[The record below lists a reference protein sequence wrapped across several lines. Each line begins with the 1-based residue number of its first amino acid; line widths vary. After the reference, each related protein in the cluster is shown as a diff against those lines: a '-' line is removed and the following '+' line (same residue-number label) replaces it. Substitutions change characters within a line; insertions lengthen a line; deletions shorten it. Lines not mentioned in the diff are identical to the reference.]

1 MPKGDKSKKNGSSR
15 EVKEKVKGPLLLSKD
30 VEGTVYGQV
39 TKALGDCNFKVFCF
53 DSTERM
59 CHLRG
64 ALAKNKSKQNRIE
77 IDTIVLVGLRDFQ
90 DEKGDI
96 IYVYSKEQ
104 VGELKNMKEIPS
116 KITTS
121 ENSYDDD
128 NDDDVVFDDTVFDEI

>member
-15 EVKEKVKGPLLLSKD
+15 EIKEKVKGPLLLSKD

-39 TKALGDCNFKVFCF
+39 TKTLGDCNFRVFCF

-77 IDTIVLVGLRDFQ
+77 TDTVVLVGLRDFQ
-90 DEKGDI
+90 DQKGDI

-104 VGELKNMKEIPS
+104 VAELKAMKEIPS

-121 ENSYDDD
+121 DNSYEMDQD
-128 NDDDVVFDDTVFDEI
+128 NEDSGFVFDDI

>member
-15 EVKEKVKGPLLLSKD
+15 EVKEKVKGPLLLSKE

-39 TKALGDCNFKVFCF
+39 TKILGDCNFRVFCF

-64 ALAKNKSKQNRIE
+64 ALSKNKSKQNRIE
-77 IDTIVLVGLRDFQ
+77 IDTVVLVGLRDFQ
-90 DEKGDI
+90 NEKGDI

-104 VGELKNMKEIPS
+104 VSQLKNMKEIPS
-116 KITTS
+116 KISS
-121 ENSYDDD
+121 ENSYEIDQDEED
-128 NDDDVVFDDTVFDEI
+128 SGFIFDEI

>member
-15 EVKEKVKGPLLLSKD
+15 QAKEKSKGPLLLSKD
-30 VEGTVYGQV
+30 VDGTVYGQV

-53 DSTERM
+53 DSTERL

-64 ALAKNKSKQNRIE
+64 ALSKGKSKENRIE
-77 IDTIVLVGLRDFQ
+77 NDTIVLVGLRSFQ

-104 VGELKNMKEIPS
+104 VAELKSLKEIPS
-116 KITTS
+116 KIASS
-121 ENSYDDD
+121 ENSYEVEQDDDD
-128 NDDDVVFDDTVFDEI
+128 NGFVFDEI